1 MKTTT
6 KIFSLV
12 LVAVMVLTSAFATLP
27 VSAST
32 GSDSI
37 TLAAGQAPADVS
49 DLKYVDGGKFLAWK
63 DASGKIYS
71 HTEKVTAAVDLTA
84 SYSIFH
90 TASAALGTLNKA
102 VPRDVTLIGPVVTT
116 EGNVVFNRYT
126 APAGVATSAAGT
138 QVHTNI
144 GDYIAPKYSE
154 TPYVAYKYRT
164 SISSNWMTSFA
175 PHNYGVT
182 TDICWTQPVSGI
194 TADGQWHLAVH
205 KPSSFGG
212 TAEAPLVA
220 FRIAPYNAANG
231 VIMKSGEYLDI
242 EYIGFFESEAHAK
255 AFDFNAYKEG
265 LKIPYKVK
273 IDGKEVTVGS
283 YMLGSAVTL
292 PAVDV
297 PEDKILVGYKNS
309 AGAVVTEGVVTTEI
323 LEYTSVYR
331 NLPKGDYINE
341 RGNLA
346 NLKAKLDA
354 GKLNVSFLGGSV
366 TVGAGSSGRGRWGSR
381 VIDYLRAEYPDA
393 EINELNVGIGGTGSR
408 LGSFRLADDVIA
420 QDPDLVFV
428 EFLVNDGYNGD
439 YAGNVYDGKYYEYI
453 IRTIRKKL
461 PDAEIISVFTTD
473 NGKAQNYGYGTM
485 HPIGVEQDKIAA
497 KYNATSIDVGR
508 YMLESIFDYD
518 KQFDST
524 IWSTYVTDT
533 VHPGNLGYAAYAEV
547 INKYLAGIKTA
558 TGETTTY
565 TVPDSYV
572 YSGASDYLPV
582 VIPLTYDGTTINPEL
597 KNVTGFRLA
606 GDSTSPA
613 YSKKLVPSSNASF
626 EFEFTGTELSL
637 YMNSPNNSATIT
649 VTVDGVSKSQAG
661 QADTNGPKEF
671 FKGLENKK
679 HTAKVELTGVN
690 SNGNILGILV
700 GGIVSYGDFNED
712 GAIAAADYVL
722 LSRLVA
728 GWENYKD
735 ALVTSQA
742 DFDGDG
748 ALTTVDSVILARH
761 IAGWVGY
768 ENLDFSQND

>member
-49 DLKYVDGGKFLAWK
+49 DLKYVDGGKFLVWK

-205 KPSSFGG
+205 KPNSFGG

-297 PEDKILVGYKNS
+297 PADKILVGYKNS
-309 AGAVVTEGVVTTEI
+309 AGAIVTEGVVTTEI

-428 EFLVNDGYNGD
+428 EFLVNDGYKGD
-439 YAGNVYDGKYYEYI
+439 FAGNV
-453 IRTIRKKL
+453 
-461 PDAEIISVFTTD
+461 
-473 NGKAQNYGYGTM
+473 
-485 HPIGVEQDKIAA
+485 
-497 KYNATSIDVGR
+497 
-508 YMLESIFDYD
+508 
-518 KQFDST
+518 
-524 IWSTYVTDT
+524 
-533 VHPGNLGYAAYAEV
+533 
-547 INKYLAGIKTA
+547 
-558 TGETTTY
+558 
-565 TVPDSYV
+565 
-572 YSGASDYLPV
+572 
-582 VIPLTYDGTTINPEL
+582 
-597 KNVTGFRLA
+597 
-606 GDSTSPA
+606 
-613 YSKKLVPSSNASF
+613 
-626 EFEFTGTELSL
+626 
-637 YMNSPNNSATIT
+637 
-649 VTVDGVSKSQAG
+649 
-661 QADTNGPKEF
+661 
-671 FKGLENKK
+671 
-679 HTAKVELTGVN
+679 
-690 SNGNILGILV
+690 
-700 GGIVSYGDFNED
+700 
-712 GAIAAADYVL
+712 
-722 LSRLVA
+722 
-728 GWENYKD
+728 
-735 ALVTSQA
+735 
-742 DFDGDG
+742 
-748 ALTTVDSVILARH
+748 
-761 IAGWVGY
+761 
-768 ENLDFSQND
+768 